1 MPSDDVA
8 ALADKSE
15 LPLWRRVTLLG
26 WTKVA
31 LMLLGLAALVLGAIN
46 AWRAEESLV
55 LLAVGTIFVLVGLVL
70 GPDLDEH

>member
-1 MPSDDVA
+1 
-8 ALADKSE
+8 
-15 LPLWRRVTLLG
+15 
-26 WTKVA
+26 
-31 LMLLGLAALVLGAIN
+31 MLLGLAALVLGAIN